1 MITMIKLILGGAR
14 SGKSSYAELLAKQ
27 SKLAVNVLVTAQ
39 IYDQEMQQRVIQ
51 HQQQRPKEWKTTET
65 PFELGDAIAQHNQAG
80 TCLLVDC
87 LTLWVTNE
95 LLRFDIEHQATEL
108 TLHWQ
113 QQKKALLDAL
123 TAAKEQSQVQ
133 GANSE
138 IILVSNE
145 VGMGIVP
152 MGAINRRFVD
162 ETGWLHQSIAAL
174 ADEVYWV
181 VAGLPQRI
189 K

>member
-1 MITMIKLILGGAR
+1 MIRFILGGAR
-14 SGKSSYAELLAKQ
+14 SGKSRQGELLAQQ
-27 SKLAVNVLVTAQ
+27 SAYPVTVVATAQ
-39 IYDQEMQQRVIQ
+39 IWDQEMGERIAL
-51 HQQQRPKEWKTTET
+51 HQAQRPATWQTVEASHY
-65 PFELGDAIAQHNQAG
+65 LGQTLNQYSQPN

-95 LLRFDIEHQATEL
+95 LLQYDIEQQNTQL
-108 TLHWQ
+108 TQHWQ
-113 QQKKALLDAL
+113 QQKEQFLAALKAAPGD
-123 TAAKEQSQVQ
+123 
-133 GANSE
+133 

-145 VGMGIVP
+145 VGAGIVP

-162 ETGWLHQSIAAL
+162 ETGWLHQAIAEI

-181 VAGLPQRI
+181 VAGLPQRL

>member
-1 MITMIKLILGGAR
+1 MIKLILGGAR
-14 SGKSSYAELLAKQ
+14 SGKSRYGEQLALQ
-27 SKLAVNVLVTAQ
+27 SKHRVNVLVTAQ
-39 IYDQEMQQRVIQ
+39 VYDQEMQQRVAA
-51 HQQQRPKEWKTTET
+51 HRQQRPATWQTTET
-65 PFELGDAIAQHNQAG
+65 PFDLGNAITQHHQTG
-80 TCLLVDC
+80 DCLLVDC

-95 LLRFDIEHQATEL
+95 LLRFDIEHQGAQL
-108 TLHWQ
+108 SQHWQ
-113 QQKKALLDAL
+113 QQKQQLLDAL
-123 TAAKEQSQVQ
+123 ALAKQQDQDKQVV
-133 GANSE
+133 GD

-162 ETGWLHQSIAAL
+162 ETGWLHQSIATL

>member
-1 MITMIKLILGGAR
+1 MIKLILGGAR
-14 SGKSSYAELLAKQ
+14 SGKSRFGEQLAQQSELN
-27 SKLAVNVLVTAQ
+27 VNVLVTAQ
-39 IYDQEMQQRVIQ
+39 IFDEEMQQRVAQ
-51 HQQQRPKEWKTTET
+51 HQRQRPANWQTTEV
-65 PFELGDAIAQHNQAG
+65 PFELGSAITAQHQPG

-95 LLRFDIEHQATEL
+95 LLRFDIEHQREQL
-108 TLHWQ
+108 DEHWQ
-113 QQKKALLDAL
+113 QQKQQLLNALS
-123 TAAKEQSQVQ
+123 AAKQTTRDNPVS
-133 GANSE
+133 AD
-138 IILVSNE
+138 IIMVSNE

-162 ETGWLHQSIAAL
+162 ETGWLHQSIASL

>member
-1 MITMIKLILGGAR
+1 MIRFILGGAR
-14 SGKSSYAELLAKQ
+14 SGKSRHGEQLALLSPYPVSVVA
-27 SKLAVNVLVTAQ
+27 TAQ
-39 IYDQEMQQRVIQ
+39 IWDDEMRERITR
-51 HQQQRPKEWKTTET
+51 HQQTRPANWQTLEV
-65 PFELGDAIAQHNQAG
+65 PHNLGDGIMKYSQEN

-95 LLRFDIEHQATEL
+95 LLRYDIEKENDQL
-108 TLHWQ
+108 TAHWQ
-113 QQKKALLDAL
+113 QQKQQFLLALKQAPGD
-123 TAAKEQSQVQ
+123 
-133 GANSE
+133 

-145 VGMGIVP
+145 VGTGIVP

-162 ETGWLHQSIAAL
+162 ETGWLHQAIAEI

-181 VAGLPQRI
+181 VAGLSQRI